1 MVDVYWSPT
10 YNMYTMYIIGYNLE
24 VTNST
29 QNSKDTFARI
39 FCYKI
44 IDVYEYDVAVVV

>member
-10 YNMYTMYIIGYNLE
+10 YNTCTMYIIGYNLE
-24 VTNST
+24 VINST
-29 QNSKDTFARI
+29 RNSEDTFARI

-44 IDVYEYDVAVVV
+44 IDVYEYDVVAVV